1 MLLDSRHVEVGP
13 RAVDA
18 QVHDG
23 RKPRRDAD
31 QVGKSGVGRP
41 RPAHR
46 VRRRALAS
54 PVNRTRGL
62 EHVELPPL
70 RDLDVLP
77 EPAAGDS
84 CERARRAADPREDVV
99 PRWSVVAAVAVLGEL
114 VDNQEEDV
122 VVEEGH
128 VAEREELLDR
138 RGQAVLPRPPS

>member
-1 MLLDSRHVEVGP
+1 MLHDNTHVEVGP

-18 QVHDG
+18 QIHDG
-23 RKPRRDAD
+23 RKPPRDAD
-31 QVGKSGVGRP
+31 QVGESGVGRP

-54 PVNRTRGL
+54 PVDRTRGL
-62 EHVELPPL
+62 EDVELPPL

-84 CERARRAADPREDVV
+84 CHRARRAADPREDVI
-99 PRWSVVAAVAVLGEL
+99 PRRSLVAAVAVLGEV
-114 VDNQEEDV
+114 VDDEEEDV

-128 VAEREELLDR
+128 VAEREELLD
-138 RGQAVLPRPPS
+138 